1 MEVLSSR
8 VLAAPSDLARSVA
21 WYTEVLG
28 LHVYREFGAGGR
40 RTGVVLFTGGGGM
53 LELSSSGGPAAEL
66 SLWLQVPDVD
76 AEWDRLLARGVR
88 GVAAPDDQP
97 WGLRECWI
105 AGPDGERIAL
115 VEVPADHPIR
125 RRLE

>member
-8 VLAAPSDLARSVA
+8 VLVAPTDLGRSLA
-21 WYTEVLG
+21 WYTDVLG

-40 RTGVVLFTGGGGM
+40 RTGVVLFAGNG
-53 LELSSSGGPAAEL
+53 LIELSGSGGAPSEL

-76 AEWDRLLARGVR
+76 AEWERLLAAGVR
-88 GVAAPDDQP
+88 PVAPPADQP

-115 VEVPADHPIR
+115 VEVPADHPMR
-125 RRLE
+125 RRVD